1 MIVLYKKVSINL
13 RSMVTLS
20 RINLELR
27 NQPESQN
34 SNIIISEVTIT
45 IIIIKQIYL
54 MVNMMYKS
62 FELPSI

>member
-13 RSMVTLS
+13 RSMLTLS

-34 SNIIISEVTIT
+34 SNIIISDVAIT
-45 IIIIKQIYL
+45 IIVVKKIYL
-54 MVNMMYKS
+54 MVNMMCKS
-62 FELPSI
+62 FQLPSI